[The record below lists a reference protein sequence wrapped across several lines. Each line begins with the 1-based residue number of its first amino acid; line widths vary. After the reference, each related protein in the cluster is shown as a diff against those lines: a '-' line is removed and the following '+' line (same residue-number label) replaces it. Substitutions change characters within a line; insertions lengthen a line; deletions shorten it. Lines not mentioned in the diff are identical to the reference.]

1 MERPALRSTIKLSSV
16 TTRLCARTSASKVL
30 IPTPNQL
37 FSIVFCQLLDAVE
50 FTATKT
56 AAALQSHW
64 IEPELGNSIIAF
76 NVDMF
81 WFVAITGVE
90 EETIRSNS

>member
-1 MERPALRSTIKLSSV
+1 L
-16 TTRLCARTSASKVL
+16 
-30 IPTPNQL
+30 
-37 FSIVFCQLLDAVE
+37 CQLLDAVE

-56 AAALQSHW
+56 AAALQSHR

-90 EETIRSNS
+90 EEPIRSNS